1 MKKEEEKILIDEFCE
16 KVSKKAKTSTEDS
29 KKFIHTLF
37 DSIGENLTKK
47 ERVPIY
53 QFGIFRKKWTSEKGG
68 TNPQTQ
74 EKITIPAHYKISF
87 KPSSMLA
94 SEVNKKYRHL
104 KPNVLDE
111 ILTLTHLRK
120 TTPEEI
126 KALEE
131 NTELKKEHGQAKK
144 RAFIT
149 LIATGIILLALLALV
164 ILLPAYYVN
173 ENNDVIHFAKK
184 VNLMLGLNSISEKL
198 RGEKIEIINKE
209 KVAEFL
215 AYFKKSLSKDRKII
229 ETYNVKQGDS
239 IFSISKKYWGN
250 EYLWPDLYIL
260 NKDEYVDPDLIFPN
274 DKIVIY
280 EKLGDPENFSE
291 KQRDQIVQAYIGIYR
306 IYRALGEADLADGRA
321 KNDNQKIKF
330 GEKRINDS
338 QWTLYTAIRYDHD
351 LLKKYENAIYPEDIE
366 LLNQYIERF
375 GYDGMK
381 NK

>member
-1 MKKEEEKILIDEFCE
+1 MKNEEEKIFIDEFCE
-16 KVSKKAKTSTEDS
+16 MVSKKAKTSTEDS

-47 ERVPIY
+47 QKIPIY
-53 QFGIFRKKWTSEKGG
+53 QFGVFRKKWVSKKKGI
-68 TNPQTQ
+68 NPQTQ
-74 EKITIPAHYKISF
+74 EKITIPAHNKISF
-87 KPSSMLA
+87 KPSAALA
-94 SEVNKKYRHL
+94 GKVNKKYRHL

-126 KALEE
+126 KELEGSP
-131 NTELKKEHGQAKK
+131 ELKKEHGKAKK
-144 RAFIT
+144 RALIT
-149 LIATGIILLALLALV
+149 LIVGGIILLALLALV

-173 ENNDVIHFAKK
+173 EDNEVVQFAKK
-184 VNLMLGLNSISEKL
+184 VNLMLGLNNISEKL
-198 RGEKIEIINKE
+198 RGEKFEIIDKE

-215 AYFKKSLSKDRKII
+215 ADFRKKLSRDRKIV
-229 ETYNVKQGDS
+229 ETYSVKPGDS

-250 EYLWPDLYIL
+250 EFLWPDLYIL
-260 NKDEYVDPDLIFPN
+260 NKEEYVDPDLIFPN
-274 DKIVIY
+274 DKIVVY
-280 EKLGDPENFSE
+280 EKMGDPENFSK
-291 KQRDQIVQAYIGIYR
+291 KQRDRIVQAYIGIYR
-306 IYRALGEADLADGRA
+306 IYRALGETDIVDGRA

-330 GEKRINDS
+330 GEKRINDA
-338 QWTLYTAIRYDHD
+338 QWTLYTALRYDHD